1 MNSYNLN
8 TFVNNSE
15 AEALKEMIF
24 KRARERAEAMNKDI
38 NANYTDSIQND
49 VMEIAR
55 NSFTST
61 KNPFSFAMPETQ
73 EVQSSVSTKQEE
85 GIGFTPRKIDVDK
98 SRVVQHNKISTQNIQ
113 NQALE
118 ENMNNARNEFSKTT
132 GFMGALDFLNSQA
145 SISLI
150 KVRAKNFEAIA

>member
-1 MNSYNLN
+1 MNYNLN
-8 TFVNNSE
+8 TFVSNSE

-38 NANYTDSIQND
+38 NTNYTDSVQND

-55 NSFTST
+55 NSFTSA
-61 KNPFSFAMPETQ
+61 KNPFSLAIPKTE
-73 EVQSSVSTKQEE
+73 EVKQSAPVNNDEA
-85 GIGFTPRKIDVDK
+85 IGFSPRKVDINK
-98 SRVVQHNKISTQNIQ
+98 SRVEQHNKISTQNIQ

-118 ENMNNARNEFSKTT
+118 ENMNNARNEFSKTS
-132 GFMGALDFLNSQA
+132 GFMGALEFLNSQA